1 MQRVFLATHSSKWN
15 KGLLGEYLNK
25 KVLTWKIDK
34 MSFMYEFKNSI
45 TEMCWIQFLPWV
57 KSWLI
62 CSKLFVHRHST
73 FFLPSSTPICRKCMT
88 LFWVG
93 IEFKSVCPNEQQPLL
108 FGFFPTVSDS
118 LRPRLLCAQ
127 PPPPPPPPPA
137 YFNSNTPHPSHP
149 KSGQI
154 VLFVCV
160 LFLPCVLWGAMM
172 AAV

>member
-1 MQRVFLATHSSKWN
+1 MTIDPPMVELEANAGRKSHKCGCRDPWESEHGIIWPAGLAGLMQRVFLATHSSKWN

-73 FFLPSSTPICRKCMT
+73 FFLPSSTPHLYSAPFPFRGVYMRRRILDPILNWLQ
-88 LFWVG
+88 LF
-93 IEFKSVCPNEQQPLL
+93 
-108 FGFFPTVSDS
+108 
-118 LRPRLLCAQ
+118 
-127 PPPPPPPPPA
+127 
-137 YFNSNTPHPSHP
+137 
-149 KSGQI
+149 
-154 VLFVCV
+154 
-160 LFLPCVLWGAMM
+160 
-172 AAV
+172 